1 MNTFLVSRIL
11 IASKISYIAAAS
23 DQVVRVTSNGKA
35 SNWPLPVFVMS
46 VLNPFPALIKSEYS
60 HILFKKFITHEPYI
74 KNTCNKVPQVEPD
87 LSHSWN
93 HHCCLATNHHPTN
106 NNC

>member
-11 IASKISYIAAAS
+11 IASKISYIAAASS

-46 VLNPFPALIKSEYS
+46 VLNPLYE
-60 HILFKKFITHEPYI
+60 
-74 KNTCNKVPQVEPD
+74 
-87 LSHSWN
+87 
-93 HHCCLATNHHPTN
+93 
-106 NNC
+106 